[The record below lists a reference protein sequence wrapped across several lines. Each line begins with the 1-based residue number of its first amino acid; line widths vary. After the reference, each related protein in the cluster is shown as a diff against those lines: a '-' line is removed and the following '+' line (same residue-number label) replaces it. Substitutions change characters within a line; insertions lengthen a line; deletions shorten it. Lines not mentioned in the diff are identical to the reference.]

1 MPASPLQSGPLV
13 QKAHAAMPPLIR
25 PATVDDICAIEAI
38 VHAAYSPYI
47 ERIGRKPGPM
57 LDDYHQQVT
66 AERVHVLEH
75 AGQVHGFV
83 VLIHHEKYLLLDNL
97 AVAPGAQGLGYGRL
111 LLEFTERQARQG
123 SIRLYTNEAMSE
135 NIALYTRKGYVETHR
150 AEENGLRRVYMQK
163 DLTAS
168 H

>member
-1 MPASPLQSGPLV
+1 MPT
-13 QKAHAAMPPLIR
+13 HIR
-25 PATVDDICAIEAI
+25 PATVDDIAAIEAI

-47 ERIGRKPGPM
+47 QRIGRKPGPM
-57 LDDYHQQVT
+57 LDDYRQQVA
-66 AERVHVLEH
+66 AERVHVLES
-75 AGQVHGFV
+75 AGQVRGFV
-83 VLIHHEKYLLLDNL
+83 VLIHHDEYLLLDNL
-97 AVAPGAQGLGYGRL
+97 AVDPGAQGLGYGRL
-111 LLEFTERQARQG
+111 LLDFAERQARHG
-123 SIRLYTNEAMSE
+123 SIRLYTNEAMTE

>member
-1 MPASPLQSGPLV
+1 MPT
-13 QKAHAAMPPLIR
+13 HIR
-25 PATVDDICAIEAI
+25 PATVDDIAAIEAI

-47 ERIGRKPGPM
+47 QRIGRKPGPM
-57 LDDYHQQVT
+57 LDDYRQQVA
-66 AERVHVLEH
+66 AERVHVLES
-75 AGQVHGFV
+75 AGQVRGFV
-83 VLIHHEKYLLLDNL
+83 VLIHHDEYLLLDNL
-97 AVAPGAQGLGYGRL
+97 AVDPSAQGLGYGRL
-111 LLEFTERQARQG
+111 LLDFAERQARHG
-123 SIRLYTNEAMSE
+123 SIRLYTNEAMIE

>member
-1 MPASPLQSGPLV
+1 MPT
-13 QKAHAAMPPLIR
+13 HIR
-25 PATVDDICAIEAI
+25 PATGDDIAAIEAI

-47 ERIGRKPGPM
+47 QRIGRKPGPM
-57 LDDYHQQVT
+57 LDDYRQQVA
-66 AERVHVLEH
+66 AERVHVLES
-75 AGQVHGFV
+75 AGQVRGFV
-83 VLIHHEKYLLLDNL
+83 VLIHHDEYLLLDNL
-97 AVAPGAQGLGYGRL
+97 AVDPGAQGLGYGRL
-111 LLEFTERQARQG
+111 LLGFAERQARHG
-123 SIRLYTNEAMSE
+123 SIRLYTNEAMTE

>member
-1 MPASPLQSGPLV
+1 MPT
-13 QKAHAAMPPLIR
+13 HIR
-25 PATVDDICAIEAI
+25 PATVDDIAVIEAI

-47 ERIGRKPGPM
+47 QRIGRKPGPM
-57 LDDYHQQVT
+57 LDDYRQQVA
-66 AERVHVLEH
+66 AERVHVLES
-75 AGQVHGFV
+75 AGQVRGFV
-83 VLIHHEKYLLLDNL
+83 VLIHHDEYLLLDNL
-97 AVAPGAQGLGYGRL
+97 AVDPGAQGLGYGRL
-111 LLEFTERQARQG
+111 LLGFAERQARHG
-123 SIRLYTNEAMSE
+123 SIRLYTNEAMTE

>member
-1 MPASPLQSGPLV
+1 MPT
-13 QKAHAAMPPLIR
+13 HIR
-25 PATVDDICAIEAI
+25 PATGDDIAAIEAI

-47 ERIGRKPGPM
+47 QRIGRKPGPM
-57 LDDYHQQVT
+57 LDDYRQQVA
-66 AERVHVLEH
+66 AERVHVLES
-75 AGQVHGFV
+75 AGQVRGFV
-83 VLIHHEKYLLLDNL
+83 VLIHHDEYLLLDNL
-97 AVAPGAQGLGYGRL
+97 AVDPGAQGLGYGRL
-111 LLEFTERQARQG
+111 LLDFAERQARHG
-123 SIRLYTNEAMSE
+123 SIRLYTNEAMTE

>member
-1 MPASPLQSGPLV
+1 MPT
-13 QKAHAAMPPLIR
+13 HIR
-25 PATVDDICAIEAI
+25 PATVDDIAAIEAI

-47 ERIGRKPGPM
+47 QRIGRKPGPM
-57 LDDYHQQVT
+57 LDDYRQQVA
-66 AERVHVLEH
+66 AERVHVLESV
-75 AGQVHGFV
+75 GQVRGFV
-83 VLIHHEKYLLLDNL
+83 VLIHHDEYLLLDNL
-97 AVAPGAQGLGYGRL
+97 AVDPGAQGLGYGRL
-111 LLEFTERQARQG
+111 LLGFAERQARHG
-123 SIRLYTNEAMSE
+123 SIRLYTNEAMTE

>member
-1 MPASPLQSGPLV
+1 MPT
-13 QKAHAAMPPLIR
+13 HIR
-25 PATVDDICAIEAI
+25 PATVDDIAAIEAI

-47 ERIGRKPGPM
+47 QRIGRKPGPM
-57 LDDYHQQVT
+57 LDDYRQQVA
-66 AERVHVLEH
+66 AERVHVLES
-75 AGQVHGFV
+75 AGQVRGFV
-83 VLIHHEKYLLLDNL
+83 VLIHHDEYLLLDNL
-97 AVAPGAQGLGYGRL
+97 AVDPGVQGLGYGRL
-111 LLEFTERQARQG
+111 LLGFAEGQARHG
-123 SIRLYTNEAMSE
+123 SIRLYTNEAMTE

>member
-1 MPASPLQSGPLV
+1 MPT
-13 QKAHAAMPPLIR
+13 HIR
-25 PATVDDICAIEAI
+25 PATVDDIAAIEAI

-47 ERIGRKPGPM
+47 QRIGRKPGPM
-57 LDDYHQQVT
+57 LDDYRQQVA
-66 AERVHVLEH
+66 AERVHVLES
-75 AGQVHGFV
+75 AGQVRGFV
-83 VLIHHEKYLLLDNL
+83 VLIHHDEYLLLDNL
-97 AVAPGAQGLGYGRL
+97 AVDPGAQGLGYGRL
-111 LLEFTERQARQG
+111 LLGFAERQARHG
-123 SIRLYTNEAMSE
+123 SIRLYTNEAMTE

>member
-1 MPASPLQSGPLV
+1 MPT
-13 QKAHAAMPPLIR
+13 HIR
-25 PATVDDICAIEAI
+25 PATVDDIAAIEAI

-47 ERIGRKPGPM
+47 QRIGRKPGPM
-57 LDDYHQQVT
+57 LDDYRQQVA
-66 AERVHVLEH
+66 AERVHVLES
-75 AGQVHGFV
+75 AGQVRGFV
-83 VLIHHEKYLLLDNL
+83 VLIHHDEYLLLDNL
-97 AVAPGAQGLGYGRL
+97 AVDPGAQGLGYGRL
-111 LLEFTERQARQG
+111 LLDFAERQARHG
-123 SIRLYTNEAMSE
+123 SIRLYTNEAMIE

>member
-1 MPASPLQSGPLV
+1 MPT
-13 QKAHAAMPPLIR
+13 LIR
-25 PATVDDICAIEAI
+25 PATVDDIAAIEAI

-57 LDDYHQQVT
+57 LDDYAQQV
-66 AERVHVLEH
+66 AAGRVHVLESA
-75 AGQVHGFV
+75 AGVHGFV
-83 VLIHHEKYLLLDNL
+83 VLIHHDEYLLLDNL
-97 AVAPGAQGLGYGRL
+97 AVDPGAQGLGYGRL
-111 LLEFTERQARQG
+111 LLAFTEHQARQG
-123 SIRLYTNEAMSE
+123 SIRLYTNEAMTE